1 MDLAKKIVAFG
12 LFFCTIINLVAITLI
27 ELSFSKATNQDMIV
41 GSLQNL
47 SLIISFFLVV
57 YWFFWQLDESNGGG
71 GSKTRADLIDKFAS
85 ISIGKKYSL
94 SIRCLSMDLMGSYGL
109 MIFIFQV
116 MIASKNIIGINL
128 ITGTPLFYWSCVF
141 IASSFFVINTLRHL
155 KKKA

>member
-1 MDLAKKIVAFG
+1 MDFTKKIVALG
-12 LFFCTIINLVAITLI
+12 LFFCTIISFIAISLV
-27 ELSFSKATNQDMIV
+27 EVSFSKATNQDMIV
-41 GSLQNL
+41 DALQNL

-85 ISIGKKYSL
+85 IPIGNQYSL

-116 MIASKNIIGINL
+116 MIASKNIVGINL
-128 ITGTPLFYWSCVF
+128 ITGTPLFYWFCVF